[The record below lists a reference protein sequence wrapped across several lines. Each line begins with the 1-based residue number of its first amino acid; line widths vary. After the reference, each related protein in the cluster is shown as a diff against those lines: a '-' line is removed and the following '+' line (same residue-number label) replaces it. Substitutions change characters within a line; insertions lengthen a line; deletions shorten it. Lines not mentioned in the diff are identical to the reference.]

1 MREGLFLILSLFYAI
16 MIIEGSSATV
26 LIKPSSISF
35 PDLPAKSALS
45 LNGSRVC
52 GSLHVANPLD
62 ACSPLRNRFEFNES
76 GRFALIVRGE
86 CAFED
91 KIKNA
96 QSAGF
101 RAAIVFDDKDNRNL
115 IYMMVNPE
123 GIKVHA
129 VFVSKY
135 AGEIL
140 KERARG
146 KEGECCINSSRT
158 DAAWT
163 VLAISLISVVVI
175 LGLLI
180 IVFVT
185 PRHWLHWQRTN
196 NCCKS
201 VDSKMVEAL
210 PCFTFRNASLSQ
222 CHVGETCAIC
232 LEDYKDGEVLK
243 VLPCQHE
250 FHSTCVDSWLT
261 KWGTFCPVCKLDMK
275 DKSAYFG
282 ILKLNKIQFALIL
295 GKILDRI
302 DQEVNP
308 ASESVNTSGSLPS
321 FDNQN
326 FHGSSFAV
334 SNQGHDGLICTVLIG
349 RRVKDGALLRKKR
362 VRSTIFNLHRH
373 ELVFMGSLDKST
385 GAEVVTVDVKAT
397 KGLLES
403 GYTYLDVRTVEEYN
417 KGHVDGEKIFNI
429 PYLFN
434 TPEGRVKNP
443 NFLKEVSGVCKEED
457 KLLVGCQSGVRSLYA
472 TADLLSAGFKDVSNV
487 GGGYLAWTE
496 NVFPVKIEKAERD
509 EL

>member
-1 MREGLFLILSLFYAI
+1 MREGLFLRLSLFYAI
-16 MIIEGSSATV
+16 VIIEGSSATV

-101 RAAIVFDDKDNRNL
+101 RAAVVFDDKDNRNL

-140 KERARG
+140 KEHARG
-146 KEGECCINSSRT
+146 KEGECCIFSSRT

-180 IVFVT
+180 IAFVT
-185 PRHWLHWQRTN
+185 PRHWLHWQQTN
-196 NCCKS
+196 NRCKS

-210 PCFTFRNASLSQ
+210 PCFIFRNASLSQ

-243 VLPCQHE
+243 VLPCHHE

-275 DKSAYFG
+275 EKSAYFG
-282 ILKLNKIQFALIL
+282 I
-295 GKILDRI
+295 
-302 DQEVNP
+302 
-308 ASESVNTSGSLPS
+308 
-321 FDNQN
+321 
-326 FHGSSFAV
+326 
-334 SNQGHDGLICTVLIG
+334 
-349 RRVKDGALLRKKR
+349 KR
-362 VRSTIFNLHRH
+362 D
-373 ELVFMGSLDKST
+373 ELVFMGSLDKSS
-385 GAEVVTVDVKAT
+385 GAEVVTIDVKAT

-417 KGHVDGEKIFNI
+417 KGHVDGEQIFNI
-429 PYLFN
+429 PYMFN

-472 TADLLSAGFKDVSNV
+472 TADLLSAGFRDVSNV

-496 NVFPVKIEKAERD
+496 NVFPVKIEKEERD